1 VAEKKLVI
9 WVEGNNDEAF
19 FRRCLTQ
26 EIEAAYEPPVR
37 FEQYAQKTPNL
48 VNALFDSLKKS
59 GYYQLVFGDIDLCQ
73 CPTQMKEALRKGK
86 FKTADATQIFVVIKE
101 IESWYLAGLDDVGCK
116 TLGLAP
122 VGDTDNLSKEQFDA
136 LQPARF
142 DSRVDFLIEI
152 TKLFSVERAEN
163 KNKSFR
169 YFAGKFLPRRPEQPA

>member
-1 VAEKKLVI
+1 
-9 WVEGNNDEAF
+9 
-19 FRRCLTQ
+19 
-26 EIEAAYEPPVR
+26 
-37 FEQYAQKTPNL
+37 
-48 VNALFDSLKKS
+48 
-59 GYYQLVFGDIDLCQ
+59 
-73 CPTQMKEALRKGK
+73 MKEALLKGK